1 MDSRS
6 TFLHHL
12 KDVCTMGG
20 RRRIGIHTI
29 GNVWP
34 PVRGSFQANPEALN
48 PEQGGEDYLRVFQL
62 VESMLPRKASK
73 EFFR

>member
-12 KDVCTMGG
+12 LNVCTMGG
-20 RRRIGIHTI
+20 RGRVGIHTA

-34 PVRGSFQANPEALN
+34 PGRGSLQENPETHY
-48 PEQGGEDYLRVFQL
+48 PEHGGEDFLRDFQL
-62 VESMLPRKASK
+62 AEPMLPRKASK

>member
-12 KDVCTMGG
+12 KGVCTMGG
-20 RRRIGIHTI
+20 RRRIGIHTV

-34 PVRGSFQANPEALN
+34 PGRGSFQANPEAHN
-48 PEQGGEDYLRVFQL
+48 FEHGGEDFLRDFQL
-62 VESMLPRKASK
+62 AESMPSRKASK
-73 EFFR
+73 EFYR